1 MKKVL
6 TVQDISCVGK
16 VSLTVALPILSAMGM
31 STSVI
36 PTAVLSMH
44 TGFSGY
50 TFCDL
55 SSQIR
60 AIMAH
65 WKDRGVVFDGI
76 YTGFLGSAAQIEIMS
91 ELFASFGGAGSAITG
106 VPYRE
111 DADRDFIMDLLAR
124 LRELG
129 ARQVI
134 LKGIGY
140 IADQCGVFSY
150 DARTGRTNEYFHE
163 LLPVKF
169 NGTGDIF
176 AAVAFGAI
184 MRGKSLETAVRIAAD
199 FVVSTI
205 KETMSD
211 EERNGYEGV
220 DFEVVIPELVRKI

>member
-91 ELFASFGGAGSAITG
+91 ELFASFGGAGKT
-106 VPYRE
+106 
-111 DADRDFIMDLLAR
+111 
-124 LRELG
+124 
-129 ARQVI
+129 I
-134 LKGIGY
+134 LV
-140 IADQCGVFSY
+140 DPCM
-150 DARTGRTNEYFHE
+150 
-163 LLPVKF
+163 
-169 NGTGDIF
+169 GDNL
-176 AAVAFGAI
+176 
-184 MRGKSLETAVRIAAD
+184 SLIH
-199 FVVSTI
+199 I
-205 KETMSD
+205 
-211 EERNGYEGV
+211 
-220 DFEVVIPELVRKI
+220 

>member
-65 WKDRGVVFDGI
+65 WKDRGVVFDGALAVASSEI
-76 YTGFLGSAAQIEIMS
+76 RRHLHGLFGLG
-91 ELFASFGGAGSAITG
+91 GT
-106 VPYRE
+106 
-111 DADRDFIMDLLAR
+111 DRD
-124 LRELG
+124 
-129 ARQVI
+129 
-134 LKGIGY
+134 
-140 IADQCGVFSY
+140 
-150 DARTGRTNEYFHE
+150 
-163 LLPVKF
+163 
-169 NGTGDIF
+169 
-176 AAVAFGAI
+176 
-184 MRGKSLETAVRIAAD
+184 
-199 FVVSTI
+199 
-205 KETMSD
+205 
-211 EERNGYEGV
+211 YE
-220 DFEVVIPELVRKI
+220 